1 MANECTPLFRPGRE
15 LTVLTTGAVT
25 GKRCVGVSATRDATT
40 GLIKVA
46 HAGAGTKALGVASYD
61 IASGATGS
69 IKRGGVLPVTA
80 GAAIT
85 AGAQVEVGTAG
96 KVITLASGVA
106 VGIAVETGSTDVDC
120 MIAFYD

>member
-15 LTVLTTGAVT
+15 ITVLTTGAVT
-25 GKRCVGVSATRDATT
+25 GKRCVGVSATRDTAT

-61 IASGATGS
+61 IGSGAKGS

-85 AGAQVEVGTAG
+85 AGAEVEVGTAG
-96 KVITLASGVA
+96 KVITLASGKA